1 MIIWKVLAMTA
12 IYTENASLT
21 FEEYLLGKLKICGP
35 KTLSRFLQNIL
46 NFSTPKGGATYLK
59 L

>member
-1 MIIWKVLAMTA
+1 MTIWQVLGITA

-21 FEEYLLGKLKICGP
+21 FEKYLLGKLKICGP
-35 KTLSRFLQNIL
+35 KILSRFLQNIL
-46 NFSTPKGGATYLK
+46 NFSIPKGGATYLK